1 MREALAISGQAV
13 LAASVAFALMVGL
26 AFIVSVSEDGR
37 NVLLNIAAG
46 LAIWWVITTLQ
57 EMRDRGRTCSLCLRL
72 NKIRC
77 PVCNT
82 PH

>member
-1 MREALAISGQAV
+1 MREALTISGQAV
-13 LAASVAFALMVGL
+13 LATGVAFALMVGL
-26 AFIVSVSEDGR
+26 ALIVSVSETDR
-37 NVLLNIAAG
+37 NVLLNIATG

-72 NKIRC
+72 NRIRC

-82 PH
+82 PY